1 MSELDMAERL
11 RIRAE
16 VAREIAAAITERRD
30 RFADQ
35 TGRFWEGR
43 HAGFTEAA
51 ETATLHAMPP
61 EVRAAMD
68 DAMDAAVFGTGA
80 PTGGPR
86 GILAALHSGEDPL
99 P

>member
-1 MSELDMAERL
+1 MSELDAAERL

-16 VAREIAAAITERRD
+16 VAREIAAAILERRD
-30 RFADQ
+30 RFAEQ
-35 TGRFWEGR
+35 AGRFWEGR

-51 ETATLHAMPP
+51 ETATIHAVPP
-61 EVRAAMD
+61 EVRAIRDAAI
-68 DAMDAAVFGTGA
+68 DAMVFGSGTGK
-80 PTGGPR
+80 PR